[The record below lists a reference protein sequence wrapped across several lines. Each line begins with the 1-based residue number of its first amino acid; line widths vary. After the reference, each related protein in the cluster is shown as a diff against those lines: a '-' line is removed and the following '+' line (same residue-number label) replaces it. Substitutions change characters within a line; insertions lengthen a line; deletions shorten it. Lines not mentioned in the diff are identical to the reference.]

1 MISLC
6 TRTIFIP
13 FLKMLSL
20 CTRGIFTSVDDSTYK
35 KQIHL
40 FIFVVQNAT
49 TKRAVL
55 LWVCIVWDCGGG
67 GGGWGQVALMAEV
80 GICLYARGRMN
91 FNYLR
96 FGIRYSDAGIA
107 TSSYLTYTICASLV

>member
-1 MISLC
+1 
-6 TRTIFIP
+6 
-13 FLKMLSL
+13 MLSL

-35 KQIHL
+35 KQTHL
-40 FIFVVQNAT
+40 FFFCCTKCHDQESCVVEG
-49 TKRAVL
+49 VHCVG
-55 LWVCIVWDCGGG
+55 LWRV